1 MKRYLERDFLSKMV
15 IYNDKEV
22 SGYLNRPAHI
32 YEEATCKGMWVIVRE
47 DRKYKWNYVTRLF
60 KPTLDHKLM
69 QLTAS
74 GVANFGNIIIPG
86 LIGADVDKLSR
97 RYNTQVTDRGLLILP
112 TDPRNRDIILS
123 LSSPYTIG
131 KTFRFSGGLSHLK
144 KACSDRLIEI
154 EVEQV
159 KGKIYDITH
168 TGGSFEVLFDE

>member
-15 IYNDKEV
+15 IYNEKEV

-74 GVANFGNIIIPG
+74 GVANFGNIILPG
-86 LIGADVDKLSR
+86 LIGA
-97 RYNTQVTDRGLLILP
+97 
-112 TDPRNRDIILS
+112 
-123 LSSPYTIG
+123 
-131 KTFRFSGGLSHLK
+131 
-144 KACSDRLIEI
+144 
-154 EVEQV
+154 EQV
-159 KGKIYDITH
+159 LVVVAGQCDAGELTAQGCRAVNRH
-168 TGGSFEVLFDE
+168 DPCDGPAVLGDLHLLAGRHIVEYAQQGRLQHRCGHPCGHLTIIPVRSVRRATLVPRQEGP